1 MKKPIHQ
8 HIRENMTKKRLL
20 LAGGILLL
28 IIAALVSLGFWLYS
42 APYSSAKVK
51 TFKKF
56 DLPVARV
63 GSYLIGGRELFNRH
77 DLAEQLYNGSSGYD
91 ANQSQ
96 GQILDRLIEIEKM
109 EIIAAQRGVK
119 VTESELDAEYDRLAD
134 QAGGNDAFAT
144 TLKDKYHFTVEQFK
158 QKALKPDILKTN
170 LQINFYN
177 DKSLNPELYATLD
190 KVNAALKSNTDF
202 AEVAKT
208 YSEDPAT
215 SQFGGDSGM
224 IPLKD
229 LAPEFQKELLGKQPN
244 DIVTATTRF
253 GIYVIKVINRK
264 GDDGNGGGSI
274 HFQSI
279 YLNYGKF
286 SSKEN
291 ESAFS
296 KWYKSQAGAIKE
308 QKFINL

>member
-1 MKKPIHQ
+1 M
-8 HIRENMTKKRLL
+8 
-20 LAGGILLL
+20 
-28 IIAALVSLGFWLYS
+28 
-42 APYSSAKVK
+42 
-51 TFKKF
+51 
-56 DLPVARV
+56 ARV
-63 GSYLIGGRELFNRH
+63 SSYLIGGRELFDRY
-77 DLAEQLYNGSSGYD
+77 DLAEQLYNGSSGYNT
-91 ANQSQ
+91 NQSQ

-109 EIIAAQRGVK
+109 ELVARDRGVK
-119 VTESELDAEYDRLAD
+119 VSDAELDDEYNRLAS
-134 QAGGNDAFAT
+134 QAGGNDAFIS

-158 QKALKPDILKTN
+158 QKALKPDVLKTN
-170 LQINFYN
+170 LQINFYK
-177 DKSLNPELYATLD
+177 DQSLNPALYSTLD
-190 KVNAALKSNTDF
+190 KVNAAIKSGTDF

-253 GIYVIKVINRK
+253 GVYVIKVINRK
-264 GDDGNGGGSI
+264 NDDGNGGGSI

-286 SSKEN
+286 SSN
-291 ESAFS
+291 ETQSAFS
-296 KWYKSQAGAIKE
+296 KWYKTKADAIKT